1 MKISTPVRACVSAL
15 IAIALSAGVA
25 AAQRKITTP
34 REQFGKPIGAD
45 YFLINYTQFLGYWE
59 KLARQSDRMKLTRIG
74 TSVEGRPMMMA
85 IISSPS
91 NLRNLSRYQE
101 IASRLA
107 NAEGLT
113 DMQARALAAEGKAV
127 VWIDGGLHGSE
138 VLGSQQLVQ
147 TTYDLLSSNDAEMQR
162 ILSDVIVLL
171 VPANPDGWE
180 LVANWYM
187 REPDTLKRTTQ
198 YVPVLYQHYIG
209 HDNNRD
215 TYMASQPETQA
226 MDSVLFR
233 AWYPQIMYNHHQSG
247 PEGTVLF
254 APPFRDPFNYNV
266 DPLVVTELDLVGAAM
281 HSRFVAENKP
291 GATMR
296 TGANY
301 STWFN
306 GGMRTTTYFHNIIGL
321 LTETIGNPTPTTIP
335 LVPNRLLSAGV
346 TPFPINPQPWHFA
359 QSLAYSITANRAVL
373 DVASRYRE
381 TFLFNIYQMGRNSIQ
396 RGSRDTWT
404 RTPHRLEEWK
414 GVIARDTE
422 AGKSRTTA
430 EYMAL
435 LNSADTRDPRGYI
448 IPSNQRDF
456 PTAVKFVNTLVKNGI
471 TVHRATHE
479 FSMAGKSYPAGS
491 LVIKTAQAFRPHVLD
506 MFEPQDHPDDI
517 QYPGAAP
524 TPPYD
529 NAGWTLAYQMG
540 VEFDRVLDG
549 FTGPF
554 EKVTGFLRAPVT
566 AFPEAPASGGYYLSR
581 EANDVFV
588 LVNRALAAGLPV
600 ATLSASTVVA
610 GNTLARGAFY
620 LPHSVA
626 SQALVKRAAAE
637 IGITVLSGAAPGA
650 TSLTPVHPVRIA
662 LWDRYGGSIESG
674 WTRFLFDQFEFPY
687 KVVFPPDI
695 DAGKLVGNYDVLIL
709 PSDASIGT
717 TSRSRGA
724 TPLPDGQLGRVP
736 AEYRARPGVMSLSA
750 TLPKIREFLA
760 SGGTVLAMGN
770 ASAIGFQLGLPVS
783 DALADS
789 TGRLIPRSSF
799 YVPASVLRVRLD
811 TSDVIA
817 LGMQPQADVFYD
829 NNPAF
834 LLKPGAASE
843 GIKRI
848 AWFDSAS
855 PLRSGWAWGQSTLK
869 DAAEIVSAKVG
880 KGTLIMYGP
889 DVQFR
894 HQSQGTFKLLFNG
907 IFMTPGN
914 N

>member
-479 FSMAGKSYPAGS
+479 FS
-491 LVIKTAQAFRPHVLD
+491 
-506 MFEPQDHPDDI
+506 
-517 QYPGAAP
+517 
-524 TPPYD
+524 
-529 NAGWTLAYQMG
+529 
-540 VEFDRVLDG
+540 
-549 FTGPF
+549 
-554 EKVTGFLRAPVT
+554 
-566 AFPEAPASGGYYLSR
+566 
-581 EANDVFV
+581 
-588 LVNRALAAGLPV
+588 
-600 ATLSASTVVA
+600 
-610 GNTLARGAFY
+610 
-620 LPHSVA
+620 
-626 SQALVKRAAAE
+626 
-637 IGITVLSGAAPGA
+637 
-650 TSLTPVHPVRIA
+650 
-662 LWDRYGGSIESG
+662 
-674 WTRFLFDQFEFPY
+674 
-687 KVVFPPDI
+687 
-695 DAGKLVGNYDVLIL
+695 
-709 PSDASIGT
+709 
-717 TSRSRGA
+717 
-724 TPLPDGQLGRVP
+724 
-736 AEYRARPGVMSLSA
+736 
-750 TLPKIREFLA
+750 
-760 SGGTVLAMGN
+760 
-770 ASAIGFQLGLPVS
+770 
-783 DALADS
+783 
-789 TGRLIPRSSF
+789 
-799 YVPASVLRVRLD
+799 
-811 TSDVIA
+811 
-817 LGMQPQADVFYD
+817 
-829 NNPAF
+829 
-834 LLKPGAASE
+834 
-843 GIKRI
+843 
-848 AWFDSAS
+848 
-855 PLRSGWAWGQSTLK
+855 
-869 DAAEIVSAKVG
+869 
-880 KGTLIMYGP
+880 
-889 DVQFR
+889 
-894 HQSQGTFKLLFNG
+894 
-907 IFMTPGN
+907 
-914 N
+914 